1 MRSPRL
7 LSLLLVTVTA
17 LGALAAPAR
26 ADALTLM
33 ITGDD
38 AKQPVVEAALVPW
51 LAKHGFEAQ
60 IAPDN
65 DPVFT
70 ALIGCQVLNDQ
81 DCNQVVKAST
91 LFVNVDLKRDTQRQV
106 DKVTLTGW
114 LYGPTGAFVIS
125 STEACDPCSNE
136 LLGPRAEKMAASLFA
151 KRDEGEAPLQ
161 ITSSPAGARVLI
173 DGDYKGETP
182 LTIQVATGQRT
193 VTIELAGRKTETRR
207 VDAKKDEPQTV
218 DVTLASS
225 GGPTGPIK
233 RNPLFLGVAGVGVA
247 AIIGGAVL
255 IVIDEDVDGLPST
268 QKTYFDSAPGGVA
281 LAGAG
286 VAAAAVGAILYFT
299 TGSSSAP
306 SRTPTAWLS
315 PGHGGGVGLA
325 GTF

>member
-7 LSLLLVTVTA
+7 LSLLLTTA
-17 LGALAAPAR
+17 VAVGALAGSAR

-91 LFVNVDLKRDTQRQV
+91 LFVNVDLKRDNQRQV

-125 STEACDPCSNE
+125 STEPCDPCTNE
-136 LLGPRAEKMAASLFA
+136 LLGPRAEKMAAALFA

-161 ITSSPAGARVLI
+161 ITSTPAGARVLI

-182 LTIQVATGQRT
+182 LTIQVPTGART

-218 DVTLASS
+218 AVTLASS
-225 GGPTGPIK
+225 GGPTDPTK

-247 AIIGGAVL
+247 AIIGGVVL
-255 IVIDEDVDGLPST
+255 FAIDEDESAPMELPS
-268 QKTYFDSAPGGVA
+268 TYFDSAPGGIA

-286 VAAAAVGAILYFT
+286 VVAAAVGTFLYLNS
-299 TGSSSAP
+299 GGKAP
-306 SRTPTAWLS
+306 SRTPTAWLA